1 MSGGDRTIAY
11 LCAEFGLGDHLPI
24 YAGGLGILAGDL
36 LLEAAAQQVPL
47 AGVGLFY
54 PLGTFHQD
62 VDATGQHESTTRTDP
77 RQVPLELVQ
86 DASGETLLI
95 PVPLGNRDVYVQ
107 TWHYQRAG
115 VSLYLLDSDHW
126 QNQPEDRGITAQLY
140 GGDQRTR
147 IQQEILLGIG
157 GYRLLSRL
165 GLQPKS
171 WHLNEGHAAFAAL
184 ELVNAACA
192 VGDAPEL
199 GRRKVAGSLVYT
211 NHTVVPAGNDAF
223 PVELVTEHLERYAL
237 QSNLSM
243 HDILNWGAEA
253 SEPGRFSMTRL
264 ALRLAGTSSAVS
276 RLHGQVAHTLWPE
289 HRFTAVT
296 NGVHLPRW
304 VGEEVA
310 GLLDEYAPTWR
321 TRAHDPRTWLA
332 VRRMSL
338 PLLWDAK
345 LAAKSRLLSYVQQ
358 TTGVQLDPEKPVA
371 VWARR
376 FATYKRPDLL
386 LSDLDQ
392 LRTLLNRGLQV
403 LYAGKAH
410 PSDTQ
415 GKEILQRIAALSFG
429 EFKGK
434 LVFLEGYSLTLTQL
448 LVQGSDIWLNTPIEG
463 HEASGTSGMKAAA
476 NGAIQVTTN
485 DGWAA
490 EVDWYGMGMV
500 IPAGEQAAQGL
511 YQHLTR
517 LMDLYERR
525 RNGVPERFVAMQ
537 RETLVEVSG
546 PFSATRMLREYEE
559 KLWNS

>member
-1 MSGGDRTIAY
+1 MPGGDHSIAY

-24 YAGGLGILAGDL
+24 YAGGLGVLAGDL

-47 AGVGLFY
+47 VGVGLFY

-62 VDATGQHESTTRTDP
+62 VDARGQHESTTRTDP

-86 DASGETLLI
+86 DGSGETLLT
-95 PVPLGNRDVYVQ
+95 PVPLGNRDIYLQ
-107 TWHYQRAG
+107 AWRYQRGG
-115 VSLYLLDSDHW
+115 VTLYLLDSDHW
-126 QNQPEDRGITAQLY
+126 QNSPEDRAITAQLY

-147 IQQEILLGIG
+147 IQQEVLLGIG
-157 GYRLLSRL
+157 GYRFLKRM
-165 GLQPKS
+165 GHAPKT
-171 WHLNEGHAAFAAL
+171 WHLNEGHAAFAGL
-184 ELVNAACA
+184 ELVSEACA
-192 VGDAPEL
+192 AGDAPEL
-199 GRRKVAGSLVYT
+199 GRRKVSGSLVYT

-223 PVELVTEHLERYAL
+223 SIELVTETLERYAF

-243 HDILNWGAEA
+243 HDILNWGAEPG
-253 SEPGRFSMTRL
+253 EPGRFSMTRL

-276 RLHGQVAHTLWPE
+276 RLHGQVARQIWPE
-289 HRFTAVT
+289 HSFTPVT

-304 VGEEVA
+304 VGEELTE
-310 GLLDEYAPTWR
+310 LLNEYAPAWQ

-338 PLLWDAK
+338 PLFWDAK
-345 LAAKSRLLSYVQQ
+345 LAAKGRLVQYVQHE
-358 TTGVQLDPEKPVA
+358 TGILLDNEQPIV

-386 LSDLDQ
+386 LTDLEK
-392 LRTLLNRGLQV
+392 LRTLLARGLQV
-403 LYAGKAH
+403 IYAGKAH

-415 GKEILQRIAALSFG
+415 GKEILRHIAELSFG
-429 EFKGK
+429 EFRGK

-448 LVQGSDIWLNTPIEG
+448 LVQGADIWLNTPIEG

-500 IPAGEQAAQGL
+500 IPEGAAAAEGL
-511 YQHLTR
+511 YQHLGK
-517 LMDLYERR
+517 LMDLYQRR
-525 RNGVPERFVAMQ
+525 HNGVPERFVAMQ

-559 KLWNS
+559 KLWN